1 VRTGSPFRRVR
12 INVNTAS
19 FSSPV
24 APCPRGYFHADPEDR
39 ILTLE
44 VTDGNCDRAEVAA
57 ELNAPVRTFL
67 AYMAAH
73 PPTAVATSERG
84 RIDVP
89 WEAWGPHGA
98 HLVRPPDQR
107 YIFYRPRT
115 CGMRVLGAPLL
126 GKKSVV
132 ITDYHP
138 GRVARSV
145 GLDPAARV
153 RARASPEI
161 RKGPQLRHASLTCV
175 TKEVPLPEEL
185 QEISN
190 LWVIL
195 CEDALLVFEVSCVFF
210 FLTPIVGGRTGDLT
224 GLVSTSFWTAS
235 LSQIRHLYAHS
246 DWTAATVD
254 GRINNICDPILPSL
268 F

>member
-1 VRTGSPFRRVR
+1 MIPASVSDSPLYPGQDYKLTLTVYDFGHSATAFGPKIVMTPYCFHVPLPAKLDIPFRQVR
-12 INVNTAS
+12 ININTAS

-24 APCPRGYFHADPEDR
+24 APCPQGYFHADPEDR

-44 VTDGNCDRAEVAA
+44 VTDGNLMRAKESA

-73 PPTAVATSERG
+73 PPTAVATSKRD

-98 HLVRPPDQR
+98 HLVRSTDRP
-107 YIFYRPRT
+107 YIFHRPRT
-115 CGMRVLGAPLL
+115 CGMRVLGAPL

-132 ITDYHP
+132 IADYHP

-145 GLDPAARV
+145 GLDAAARV

-161 RKGPQLRHASLTCV
+161 RQGAQLRHASLACV
-175 TKEVPLPEEL
+175 TKEVPLPKEL
-185 QEISN
+185 QEISKN
-190 LWVIL
+190 LMMFL
-195 CEDALLVFEVSCVFF
+195 CEDALLVFEVSYVFF
-210 FLTPIVGGRTGDLT
+210 Y
-224 GLVSTSFWTAS
+224 
-235 LSQIRHLYAHS
+235 LYRLRL
-246 DWTAATVD
+246 D
-254 GRINNICDPILPSL
+254 R
-268 F
+268 